1 MSRLRLLSLCLA
13 ASVVTLV
20 AWGGDGKPEVRA
32 EGYEPFIDTDGDL
45 LPDALEWV
53 ALTNPHEV
61 DTNFNGADDFLEV
74 VEHRLPLSVNV
85 PRPVDHA
92 MRALVYGSTTPEGPR
107 EMYLALLLRFV
118 GANIGAVQV
127 LEPFI
132 EVQEKLV
139 PLTQLIGSTRSHLST
154 KLDGKGGLYVMFAM
168 RLSSVYELRSL
179 LPCTI
184 GVRAVVDGRR
194 YLTGSYLLES
204 DLAETALVPVGAGN
218 FALQPANAQDSFAN
232 PFWKRNKVCIMTL
245 DVIGSSGNGNLCEVR
260 TADCTVANGLVC
272 GSTCTSAVGLM
283 IFVPEGLSTITGGG

>member
-1 MSRLRLLSLCLA
+1 MSRLRVLSLCLVA
-13 ASVVTLV
+13 AVVTMV
-20 AWGGDGKPEVRA
+20 ASGGVGKSEVQA
-32 EGYEPFIDTDGDL
+32 EGYDPFADADGDL
-45 LPDALEWV
+45 LPDAVEWV
-53 ALTNPHEV
+53 ALTNPHEP
-61 DTNFNGADDFLEV
+61 DTNWNGTDDFLEV
-74 VEHRLPLSVNV
+74 VEHRLPLSRNV

-92 MRALVYGSTTPEGPR
+92 MRALVYSTTTPEGSR

-118 GANIGAVQV
+118 NASIGTVQV

-132 EVQEKLV
+132 EVQEMMV
-139 PLTQLIGSTRSHLST
+139 PLTQLIGSTRSQLTT

-168 RLSSVYELRSL
+168 RLSSVYELRAL

-204 DLAETALVPVGAGN
+204 DLAETALVPIGAGN

-245 DVIGSSGNGNLCEVR
+245 DVVGSSGNGNLCEVR

-272 GSTCTSAVGLM
+272 GSTCSSAVGLM